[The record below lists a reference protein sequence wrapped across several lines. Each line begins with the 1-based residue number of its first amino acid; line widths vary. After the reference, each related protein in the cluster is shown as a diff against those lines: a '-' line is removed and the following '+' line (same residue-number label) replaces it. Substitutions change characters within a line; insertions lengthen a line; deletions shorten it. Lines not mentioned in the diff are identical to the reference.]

1 MAPKILMASS
11 LEPVSVS
18 SHGKREFADMIILR
32 ILRWGD
38 DPGLFQLIPNIITS
52 VLIKGRQKEI

>member
-1 MAPKILMASS
+1 MAPKILRAES
-11 LEPVSVS
+11 LESVSVS
-18 SHGKREFADMIILR
+18 SHGKRELAGMIILR

-38 DPGLFQLIPNIITS
+38 DPGLFQLVPNIITS